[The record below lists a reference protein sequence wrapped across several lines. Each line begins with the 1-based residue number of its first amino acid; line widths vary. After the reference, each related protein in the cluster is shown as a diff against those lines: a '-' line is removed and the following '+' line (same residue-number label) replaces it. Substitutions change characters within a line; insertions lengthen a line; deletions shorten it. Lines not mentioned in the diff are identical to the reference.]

1 MHGACRLSLQELL
14 AAELRLDPRQWGPAP
29 RRHPTERDG
38 DSCGASAATARK
50 EEALLEIDCLVSGL

>member
-1 MHGACRLSLQELL
+1 MHGACRPSLHELL
-14 AAELRLDPRQWGPAP
+14 AAELRLDPRQWGLAP

-38 DSCGASAATARK
+38 DSCGATARK